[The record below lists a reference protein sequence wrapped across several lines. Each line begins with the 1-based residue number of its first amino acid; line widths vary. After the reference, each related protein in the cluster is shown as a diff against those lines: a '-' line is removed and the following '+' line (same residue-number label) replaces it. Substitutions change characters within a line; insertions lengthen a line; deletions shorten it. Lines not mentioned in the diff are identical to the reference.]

1 MKNPIVKYLLGEE
14 VPTRED
20 YTDWHENAKGGR
32 TSPVLAVDVDNRE
45 EQEDED
51 DTDER

>member
-14 VPTRED
+14 VPTKED

-32 TSPVLAVDVDNRE
+32 SSSMLAVDDHD
-45 EQEDED
+45 EQDEDE
-51 DTDER
+51 TDER